1 MNYNNINFSANNNC
15 TCHIINNNGFY
26 IIHLLYND
34 INNKL
39 ILYINN
45 NLIEDSISYTSL
57 FYCIN
62 LNKNDI
68 ITIKNNDNYVN
79 FLNHN
84 FKIYKL

>member
-1 MNYNNINFSANNNC
+1 MNYNNI
-15 TCHIINNNGFY
+15 HLINKDGLY

-34 INNKL
+34 NNSNL
-39 ILYINN
+39 LLYINN
-45 NLIEDSISYTSL
+45 KLIEDSISYISL

-68 ITIKNNDNYVN
+68 ITIKSNDDYIN